1 MPAPANPSPDG
12 LTPFETKLGKPRAKW
27 SKAEWRAVAMQ
38 LAGAI
43 PTGKPGRPALT
54 DEQQQQK
61 TQNLLAAEFWRDQE
75 QESQTQPD
83 GSVTPRKRKL
93 TKGEATAFIVREAI
107 DRQNHQY
114 SPSEKLVV
122 IKRKTTVLIRDIQ
135 SIKKDR
141 GKNKDPI

>member
-1 MPAPANPSPDG
+1 MPAPSNTAPDG
-12 LTPFETKLGKPRAKW
+12 LTPYETKLGKPRAKW

-38 LAGAI
+38 LAGAV
-43 PTGKPGRPALT
+43 PNRKPGRPALT
-54 DEQQQQK
+54 DEQKQQK
-61 TQNLLAAEFWRDQE
+61 TQNLLSAEFWRDQE
-75 QESQTQPD
+75 RESQTQPD

-93 TKGEATAFIVREAI
+93 TKGEATASIVRRAI

-114 SPSEKLVV
+114 SLSDKSVV
-122 IKRKTTVLIRDIQ
+122 IRKKTSVLIRDIQ